1 MNLLTTPPLWF
12 AALLAALFAL
22 GAYGARLLTLT
33 GAISTFVVGFLIYGL
48 GDAGA
53 AIPLLAFF
61 LSSSL
66 LSKLFRA
73 KKAATEQTEA
83 KGSTRDAGQVWANGG
98 VPVLMVVVFAL
109 LGKYIPVYRLQFF
122 PILFLAALAAMNA
135 DTWATEIGKLSR
147 SKPRLLS
154 NFRPAEPRT
163 SGAVSLLGLLAAL
176 LGAAFIPL
184 SALLLWRRHLDFL
197 PFLIVVWAGFLGSLL
212 DSILGASVQAVYRHP
227 ETGQLTERTEIG
239 GIAMEHLRGIPVDQQ
254 RCGEFPRRSGWRDLC
269 MDSAALRRVSVS
281 VIWQPKMRA
290 SGMNWVQERTRLKNG
305 RPTDVQLVS
314 RQSRFKVCC

>member
-1 MNLLTTPPLWF
+1 MTLLTTPPLWF

-22 GAYGARLLTLT
+22 GAYGARLLTRT
-33 GAISTFVVGFLIYGL
+33 GAISTFLVGFLIYGL

-73 KKAATEQTEA
+73 RKAAAEQTEA

-98 VPVLMVVVFAL
+98 VPVGIVVTFAL
-109 LGKYIPVYRLQFF
+109 LDKHLPLYRLQFF

-147 SKPRLLS
+147 TKPRLLS
-154 NFRPAEPRT
+154 NFRPAEPGT
-163 SGAVSLLGLLAAL
+163 SGAVSLLGLFAAL

-184 SALLLWRRHLDFL
+184 SALLLWRLHFL
-197 PFLIVVWAGFLGSLL
+197 EFLIVMWAGCLGCLL
-212 DSILGASVQAVYRHP
+212 DSILGASVQALYRHP

-239 GIAMEHLRGIPVDQQ
+239 GVTMDYVRGVRWITNDVVNFLSGAGGAVCAWILLR
-254 RCGEFPRRSGWRDLC
+254 
-269 MDSAALRRVSVS
+269 SAGYPFL
-281 VIWQPKMRA
+281 
-290 SGMNWVQERTRLKNG
+290 
-305 RPTDVQLVS
+305 
-314 RQSRFKVCC
+314 